1 MFEEHKENQ
10 RYINYLQPLNQ
21 DIFGLIYTRMK
32 NIDNQWHK
40 RKILDYGC
48 NNAHLLK
55 TSRDTIQYNNYLGI
69 DVQKQAIDTAK
80 RTYLSANFMHYN
92 GYHVSFNPTGQKEY
106 PDLKGFVPEVIVCHG
121 VFTHCDMKTITDT
134 IEYFKSVIAPNG
146 FIIFSL
152 WEDFH
157 LPQYVD
163 IFLKSKLNVD
173 VPQELLKLDYNDSF
187 YLINRNEAIVD
198 SETLTLDSCDWI
210 ETFYRRDYVKTK
222 IPNVLIPDGIKSKHT
237 IFVLPT

>member
-10 RYINYLQPLNQ
+10 KYINYLQPLNQ
-21 DIFGLIYTRMK
+21 DVFGLIYTRMK
-32 NIDNQWHK
+32 GIDDQWYK

-55 TSRDTIQYNNYLGI
+55 TSRDTIQYSKYLGV

-80 RTYLSANFMHYN
+80 QTYFGANFIHYN
-92 GYHVSFNPTGQKEY
+92 GYHVSFNPTGKKEY
-106 PDLKGFVPEVIVCHG
+106 PDLKGFTPEVIVCHG
-121 VFTHCDMKTITDT
+121 VFTHCDMQTIMDT
-134 IEYFKSVIAPNG
+134 LDYFKSVIAPNG
-146 FIIFSL
+146 YIIFSM

-157 LPQYVD
+157 LPQYID
-163 IFLKSKLNVD
+163 IFLKGRLNVD

-198 SETLTLDSCDWI
+198 SETLNLESCDWI
-210 ETFYRRDYVKTK
+210 ETFYRRDYIKSK
-222 IPNVLIPDGIKSKHT
+222 IPNVLIPDGIKAKHT